1 MADSGLQPSKGLL
14 TWNAEG
20 NNDPGSSYYSRKV
33 HWPGGASGVT
43 IGRGYDM
50 KLRQREIVKTDL
62 ISAGLSTANATIL
75 AQGAGLSGNSA
86 KSFVEREEVKAIE
99 ISEEQ
104 QVKLFEMAYNKYYA
118 DASRLCMK
126 KDVVT
131 KYGECD
137 WGKMDARVREL
148 ITDLHFRGDY
158 SPWMR
163 QEIQKDLLS
172 GDLKKI
178 IESLER
184 IKTLAKVPK
193 DRHDRRIKFLETG
206 IK

>member
-1 MADSGLQPSKGLL
+1 MAGGTLQPSRGLL
-14 TWNAEG
+14 TWNSEG
-20 NNDPGSSYYSRKV
+20 NNDADSKYFSRRA

-62 ISAGLSTANATIL
+62 ITAGLSTANANVL
-75 AQGAGLSGNSA
+75 AEGAGRSGSIA
-86 KSFVEREEVKAIE
+86 KTFVERDDVKAIE

-104 QVKLFEMAYNKYYA
+104 QVLLFEMAYAKYYA
-118 DASRLCMK
+118 DAHRLCMK
-126 KDVVT
+126 KDVVK

-158 SPWMR
+158 SPTMR
-163 QEIQKDLLS
+163 QDIQKDLLS

-178 IESLER
+178 IKSLER
-184 IKTLAKVPK
+184 IQVTARVPK
-193 DRHDRRIKFLETG
+193 DRHDRRIRFLETG